1 MNIKPDLDLNDG
13 TYQILVSKTNKD
25 VHLHDA
31 NDEAEMYLSADHF
44 NKIAEL
50 MGFINPSKLEELI
63 EEYKRKLKYCLEGDV
78 MFSVECKHKI
88 EVLNKLID
96 DSKNG

>member
-13 TYQILVSKTNKD
+13 TYQILVSVSGKD

-44 NKIAEL
+44 NKIAGL
-50 MGFINPSKLEELI
+50 MGFIPISKLEELI
-63 EEYKRKLKYCLEGDV
+63 EKWYRREVKSEYLLVKDIK
-78 MFSVECKHKI
+78 
-88 EVLNKLID
+88 KLID
-96 DSKNG
+96 ERKGIKDE